1 MRFMNQSIHNEP
13 SMPAFHRFLDL
24 GPSEIFDTDEDG
36 GYGRVSC
43 LRRPPQRTQSRS
55 RSRTRGFCG
64 FGRASE
70 AIATR
75 KEGRKGGGGGESQ
88 SQSNPFFLLTRVP
101 RVMPRCAVS
110 SAFCPR
116 SFSGLSRVALAAG
129 RTDITGANR
138 AHGRQQ
144 RRAGARGA
152 LLIKYLKQSMKA
164 NKKCHVGVGSE
175 AERRKEGRKE
185 GRRERRN
192 WVVSLSVC
200 LS

>member
-75 KEGRKGGGGGESQ
+75 KKGRKGGGGESQ

-101 RVMPRCAVS
+101 RVMPRCTVS